1 MEEKRGNKYDPN
13 DYEVD
18 IQSCSAMDCTGL
30 IPSLPAQIES
40 YYNMY
45 HYMAPTYKFKD

>member
-18 IQSCSAMDCTGL
+18 IQSCSAMDCWRTRPL
-30 IPSLPAQIES
+30 
-40 YYNMY
+40 
-45 HYMAPTYKFKD
+45 